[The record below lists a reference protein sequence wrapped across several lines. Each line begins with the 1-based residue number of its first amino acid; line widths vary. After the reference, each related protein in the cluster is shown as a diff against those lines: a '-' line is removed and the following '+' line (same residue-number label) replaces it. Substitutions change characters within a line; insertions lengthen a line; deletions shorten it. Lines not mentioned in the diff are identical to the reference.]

1 MAMLTRLTSSGTTT
15 VAPGSPKGLQRFQN
29 YLSAFLW
36 PGAQRQRRK
45 STQLDAI
52 DCFTNDLVTR
62 KTQKWE
68 ELRDSL
74 IKRPQQAR
82 SQDANSNVD
91 TEASGKA
98 KAGASSNTSTSFS
111 QSVGL
116 MSKGMMSDLKAL
128 RSPQLGLDIRSLS
141 QPQLDNLLMATL
153 EIKNKLD
160 FLYLIRQCI
169 RCNLLPSNEVFV
181 SCLKYLS
188 AQRKLQQL
196 EALAETC
203 RQLEHPFAQTYADLA
218 PFRAIALWNN
228 GNADVALMT
237 LHRGYGVSMASEEGR
252 RMARTAF
259 RTISEETLAQKS
271 EAVLV
276 SLLEV
281 ARAIHREHRDI
292 FVVACVWKQCFASD
306 WFCDQKSAGE
316 LFEHYKELQE
326 LVERRAGPLCSSF
339 LGRNNVDA
347 VHRLIEVFLQHQ
359 QRSACASCLSLLFNY
374 QCKFPQH
381 IPLVPLIIS
390 PSFVVDL
397 RKDLRACAEI
407 VKSCSELEM
416 PLNEVQNE
424 QFLSLFLDQ
433 SEPLDAS
440 GAASKYKAPKSFQYK
455 F

>member
-15 VAPGSPKGLQRFQN
+15 VAGAPGSPKGLQRFQN
-29 YLSAFLW
+29 YISAFLW
-36 PGAQRQRRK
+36 PGTHRLRRK

-74 IKRPQQAR
+74 MKRQSPGNQET
-82 SQDANSNVD
+82 DANSNVA
-91 TEASGKA
+91 TEGK
-98 KAGASSNTSTSFS
+98 SNSTSTSFS
-111 QSVGL
+111 QNVGL
-116 MSKGMMSDLKAL
+116 MSKGMMNDLKAL

-141 QPQLDNLLMATL
+141 QAQLDNLLMATL

-169 RCNLLPSNEVFV
+169 RFNLLPSNEVFL

-196 EALAETC
+196 DALADTC
-203 RQLEHPFAQTYADLA
+203 RQLEHPFSQTYADLA

-237 LHRGYGVSMASEEGR
+237 LHRGYGVSMTSEEGR
-252 RMARTAF
+252 KMARNAF

-281 ARAIHREHRDI
+281 ARAIHREHKDI
-292 FVVACVWKQCFASD
+292 FVVACVWKQCFVSD

-326 LVERRAGPLCSSF
+326 LVARRAGPLCSSF

-359 QRSACASCLSLLFNY
+359 QRSACSSCLSLLFNY
-374 QCKFPQH
+374 QYM
-381 IPLVPLIIS
+381 
-390 PSFVVDL
+390 

-416 PLNEVQNE
+416 PLNELQNE

-433 SEPLDAS
+433 SDPLDSS
-440 GAASKYKAPKSFQYK
+440 GVASKYKAPKSFQYK

>member
-15 VAPGSPKGLQRFQN
+15 VAGAGAPGSPKGLQRFQN
-29 YLSAFLW
+29 YIAAFLW
-36 PGAQRQRRK
+36 PGTQRQRRK
-45 STQLDAI
+45 STQMNAI

-74 IKRPQQAR
+74 MKGQ
-82 SQDANSNVD
+82 SSGLEKDANSNVAAPAEG
-91 TEASGKA
+91 T
-98 KAGASSNTSTSFS
+98 TTTFS
-111 QSVGL
+111 QNVGL

-141 QPQLDNLLMATL
+141 QAQLDNLLMATL

-188 AQRKLQQL
+188 AQRKLHQL
-196 EALAETC
+196 EALADTC
-203 RQLEHPFAQTYADLA
+203 RQLEHPFSQTYADLA

-237 LHRGYGVSMASEEGR
+237 LHRGYGLSMSSEEGR
-252 RMARTAF
+252 KMARTAF

-281 ARAIHREHRDI
+281 ARAIHREHKDI

-326 LVERRAGPLCSSF
+326 LVERRASPLCSSF

-359 QRSACASCLSLLFNY
+359 QRSACSSCLSLLFNY
-374 QCKFPQH
+374 QY
-381 IPLVPLIIS
+381 
-390 PSFVVDL
+390 L

-416 PLNEVQNE
+416 PLNELQNE

-433 SEPLDAS
+433 SEPLDSS